1 VPPRCCCGRTW
12 RCLNLSPPTAPPR
25 YRRPLVHV
33 DTCPGVPL
41 TPRLWLSPL
50 QFLLEH
56 ESLSDPSAPS
66 RQRVSPPP
74 ASREFSQQPATHVSA
89 AAASLPLPLSSR
101 EDKADDDDTI
111 SISTVSTLTLP
122 ANRRHAPRDDRLVEP
137 TQRPSAST
145 QAVSSAPRSV
155 AALVPR
161 PIVEERPLSLC
172 EGDDDDDHVAS
183 YDDVNPPSASTPTG
197 VVLQIIVEERAL
209 SLCEG
214 DDDHIASYDDVDT
227 LPAARR

>member
-1 VPPRCCCGRTW
+1 V
-12 RCLNLSPPTAPPR
+12 
-25 YRRPLVHV
+25 
-33 DTCPGVPL
+33 
-41 TPRLWLSPL
+41 
-50 QFLLEH
+50 
-56 ESLSDPSAPS
+56 
-66 RQRVSPPP
+66 
-74 ASREFSQQPATHVSA
+74 A
-89 AAASLPLPLSSR
+89 AAAPLPLPFPSR

-137 TQRPSAST
+137 TRRPSAST

-155 AALVPR
+155 AALVVPR
-161 PIVEERPLSLC
+161 AFLKERPLSLC

-183 YDDVNPPSASTPTG
+183 YDDVDPPSASTPTG
-197 VVLQIIVEERAL
+197 VVLQPIVEERAL

-214 DDDHIASYDDVDT
+214 DDDHIASYDDVDP